1 MLSIRFGPEKEW
13 WVSGKVFDRL
23 FQFALD
29 SGRIPPKAEVWRH
42 IADANGGFGFKS
54 MDWFEADQLRTG
66 LREAAEHQLAGLEN
80 VSDESEAGTYRQS
93 LLKLLEASD
102 TR

>member
-1 MLSIRFGPEKEW
+1 MLSIRFGGEKEW

-29 SGRIPPKAEVWRH
+29 SERLPPGLEQWRH
-42 IADANGGFGFKS
+42 IADANGGFSFDS
-54 MDWFEADQLRTG
+54 MDWFEADQLRRG
-66 LREAAEHQLAGLEN
+66 LREAAQHQLTRLEN
-80 VSDESEAGTYRQS
+80 VSDESEAGTYRAS